1 MVTYVENC
9 MDILSDFWKQPTIS
23 FNEKLHNYLT
33 SSGDHVKGWGRKRP
47 RGEEDSDQEEAISDK
62 FRRGAELPSDLEL
75 TDNNSDGS
83 EEPPDEIS
91 DGDWNM
97 MGAALEREF
106 LEGE

>member
-1 MVTYVENC
+1 MLLNVKTTHYSTY
-9 MDILSDFWKQPTIS
+9 
-23 FNEKLHNYLT
+23 
-33 SSGDHVKGWGRKRP
+33 SGEHIKGWGKKRP
-47 RGEEDSDQEEAISDK
+47 RGEEDSDVEEGISEK

-106 LEGE
+106 LEGD